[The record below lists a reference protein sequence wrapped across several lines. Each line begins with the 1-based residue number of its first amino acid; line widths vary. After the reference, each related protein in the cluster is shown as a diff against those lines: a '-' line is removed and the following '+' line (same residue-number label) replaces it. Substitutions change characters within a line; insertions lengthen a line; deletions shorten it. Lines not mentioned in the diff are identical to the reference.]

1 MLTGLGAAIDALE
14 ADIVTVTTAL
24 VGAAIVALA
33 GRWIVA
39 RFF

>member
-1 MLTGLGAAIDALE
+1 MIAAATTAVDALKADITSVTGL
-14 ADIVTVTTAL
+14 L